1 MKNMNVLYIDTT
13 SSGISGDLFLSAL
26 LALIEDHNK
35 IIAELED
42 LKKHLSGVKRL
53 NIKLIKIDVSGIIV
67 NKLKIELEEKK
78 NHRIALDLKKALKN
92 FLDDKEFS
100 EAAKK
105 YAKDVLDSLIKA
117 ESSVHNK
124 LEDNIHLH
132 ELSSVDT
139 LIDIL
144 GVTKCLDILGA
155 FRGDLSIYTSKLP
168 LGSGNIE
175 AAHGRLPIPAPATSK
190 IIEKSNL
197 VVYLGPI
204 DDELTTPTGV
214 ALLVNLNPKISKT
227 EFNLKKVAYS
237 TGEKVFDEFPNIFRI
252 LFGTEYINSD
262 FVKNLIQYREKVSVI
277 ETNIDDVS
285 GEIVGDFIEQM
296 ENKVLDI
303 QVVHSLTKK
312 NRPSYIIKILCDPKN
327 KFKVIEEVLENL
339 GTLGVRYYD
348 IDRIC
353 VDREIKSLNI
363 EIDNTI
369 YSVRYKISFI
379 IKENQKKIINIKP
392 EYEDL
397 KKLRDITSYSI
408 KRLKSIILQKLM
420 NDVYK
425 DNDIG

>member
-1 MKNMNVLYIDTT
+1 MKVLYIDTEN
-13 SSGISGDLFLSAL
+13 SGISGDLFLSAL
-26 LALIEDHNK
+26 LALIKNQNK
-35 IIAELED
+35 LIAELEE
-42 LKKHLSGVKRL
+42 LKNYLPGVKRL
-53 NIKLIKIDVSGIIV
+53 NIKLIKIEVSGIIV
-67 NKLKIELEEKK
+67 NKLIIELEEKK
-78 NHRIALDLKKALKN
+78 NHRSALDLKKALKN

-144 GVTKCLDILGA
+144 GVTKTLDILGA

-168 LGSGNIE
+168 LGGGNIE
-175 AAHGRLPIPAPATSK
+175 AAHGTLPIPAPATSK
-190 IIEKSNL
+190 IIENSKL
-197 VVYLGPI
+197 IVYLGPI

-214 ALLVNLNPKISKT
+214 ALLVNLNPKINKI

-252 LFGTEYINSD
+252 LFGKKYLDSEFATH
-262 FVKNLIQYREKVSVI
+262 LIQYREKVSVI
-277 ETNIDDVS
+277 ETNVDDVS
-285 GEIVGDFIEQM
+285 GEIIGDFIEQM

-303 QVVHSLTKK
+303 QVIHCLTKK
-312 NRPSYIIKILCDPKN
+312 NRPSYIIKILCDPEN
-327 KFKVIEEVLENL
+327 KFKIIEEILENL

-397 KKLRDITSYSI
+397 KKLRDITNYSI
-408 KRLKSIILQKLM
+408 KRLKSIILPKLM